1 MVPTEV
7 PHEMK
12 TTDTKKVAVHEEEL
26 QVKQRSPITILS
38 DDEGYLLEEEKVEKT
53 SYFRPKTR
61 SRNKLR
67 LNMKN
72 A

>member
-1 MVPTEV
+1 MVPTEG

-12 TTDTKKVAVHEEEL
+12 SADTKKVAVHEEEL

-38 DDEGYLLEEEKVEKT
+38 DDEGYLLEEEQVEKT
-53 SYFRPKTR
+53 TIETETYREIPSSNSK
-61 SRNKLR
+61 
-67 LNMKN
+67 